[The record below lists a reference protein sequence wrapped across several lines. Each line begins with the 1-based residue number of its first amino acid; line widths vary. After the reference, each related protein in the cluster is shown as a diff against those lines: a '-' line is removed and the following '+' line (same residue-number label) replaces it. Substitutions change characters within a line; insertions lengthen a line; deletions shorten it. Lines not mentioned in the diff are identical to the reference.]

1 MIAGISWLAATYSAS
16 LGRKGETARMLR
28 NAAYILTAIV
38 LLSHTFGL
46 AGRMYIEGRPPVT
59 NLYSSA
65 LFIGW
70 GAVLLCFL
78 TEKYLRLGVAS
89 AMGSLVGFGS
99 LVIAHTLSL
108 DSSLN
113 PTGDTMEMMRAVLI
127 PILAGDMW
135 SLHYWILDYISCG
148 IPPYCTPFTNWHF
161 RFLEIQSSTV
171 PNS

>member
-1 MIAGISWLAATYSAS
+1 MMVYVLVFIVAASSWLVAACSSIFEKAEKFS
-16 LGRKGETARMLR
+16 LSLR
-28 NAAYILTAIV
+28 NLAFALIAVVMI
-38 LLSHTFGL
+38 SHTFGL

-89 AMGSLVGFGS
+89 AMGSLIGFGS
-99 LVIAHTLSL
+99 LVIAHNLSL

-113 PTGDTMEMMRAVLI
+113 QPE
-127 PILAGDMW
+127 
-135 SLHYWILDYISCG
+135 
-148 IPPYCTPFTNWHF
+148 TPWK
-161 RFLEIQSSTV
+161 
-171 PNS
+171 